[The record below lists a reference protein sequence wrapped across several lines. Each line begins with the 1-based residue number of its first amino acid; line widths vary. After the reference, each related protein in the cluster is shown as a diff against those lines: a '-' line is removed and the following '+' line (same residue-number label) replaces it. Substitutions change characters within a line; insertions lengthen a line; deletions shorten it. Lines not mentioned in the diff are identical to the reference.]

1 MNVYGRNMILDS
13 AIMALV
19 VSGGLNEPSRLI
31 YIGALYDSTQT
42 FGFCETD
49 KHSEFLSS

>member
-13 AIMALV
+13 SIMALV

-31 YIGALYDSTQT
+31 CVGGLYDSTQT
-42 FGFCETD
+42 FVFCETD
-49 KHSEFLSS
+49 KHSQFLSS